1 MTYKIIDGKI
11 YQESEK
17 TIEQLN
23 LAINNIQTKVQSD
36 IVGINTCE
44 NEIIKQKNQ
53 INVYIKNI
61 NDIVKAEG
69 LDKELISLIKEP
81 KSIPF
86 CTYID

>member
-23 LAINNIQTKVQSD
+23 LAINNIQAKVQSD

-81 KSIPF
+81 KSLPF